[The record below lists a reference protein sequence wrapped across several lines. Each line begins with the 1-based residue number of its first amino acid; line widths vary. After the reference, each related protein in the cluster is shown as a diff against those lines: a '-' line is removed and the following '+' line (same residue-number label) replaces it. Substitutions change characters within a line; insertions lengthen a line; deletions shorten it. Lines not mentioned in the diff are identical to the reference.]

1 MFGILCVVGFGLLL
15 FFFFF
20 FNKNIP
26 VRMWVLDFLVPIELL
41 FFQCIYLSLTLWC
54 GMIL

>member
-15 FFFFF
+15 FFFF
-20 FNKNIP
+20 NKNIP
-26 VRMWVLDFLVPIELL
+26 VRMWFLDFLVPIELL
-41 FFQCIYLSLTLWC
+41 FFQYIYLSLTLWC